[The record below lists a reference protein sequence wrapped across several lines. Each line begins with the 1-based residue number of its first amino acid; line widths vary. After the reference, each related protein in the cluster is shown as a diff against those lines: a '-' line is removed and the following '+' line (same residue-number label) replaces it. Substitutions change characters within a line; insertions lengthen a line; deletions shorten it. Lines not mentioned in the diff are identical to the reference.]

1 MSATYT
7 IHDAWEKGLIK
18 KGARVR
24 TNGDIGI
31 PASSFR
37 EGVIMCVH
45 ATSFCL
51 SLDGAE
57 EGAGC
62 RGSWS
67 VTLKNRVATIQF
79 LGADEETTILD
90 HLRDYFEEHAL
101 SVSKAKPMSLSVS
114 KAKPMSLSKF
124 ARRILDADT
133 RLMHEAGLISRDL
146 ELTPTGSEE
155 LVAILFEVYRE
166 KMVARATE
174 IIAERKSR

>member
-7 IHDAWEKGLIK
+7 IRDAWKKGLIK

-24 TNGDIGI
+24 TNGSIGYVS
-31 PASSFR
+31 PSFR

-62 RGSWS
+62 RGSWG
-67 VTLKNRVATIQF
+67 VALTNRGATIQF
-79 LGADEETTILD
+79 LNTCEETISDLWD
-90 HLRDYFEEHAL
+90 FDRKPPKML
-101 SVSKAKPMSLSVS
+101 VSKTLAAHLDSIR

-124 ARRILDADT
+124 ARRMLDADT

-166 KMVARATE
+166 KMIARATE
-174 IIAERKSR
+174 IIAERKSK